1 MTELN
6 NLPRAIKVAYN
17 HQALQSLNDTFKSLN
32 LSPAFQ
38 RKSVWGIT
46 DRKNLIKTILEGMP
60 CPTIFLYKRWDKRKK
75 CNIYDV
81 IDGKQRLETIFLFS
95 KRLSSDKIQV
105 DSGKE
110 KPIKEWLKDNNF
122 SNLTIEEQKDFWNF
136 QIPVGTIEMKDES
149 DDEKQGVGDLIE
161 AFVRINTQGRPLS
174 KQERLNAKY
183 INKPVLKLAK
193 QLSKKTN
200 SIYNMSADQ
209 KARMKDVEITL
220 ELLISIIDNEILN
233 KKSAIDKSL
242 GKEFK
247 QKQLND
253 SKKIFNKICHV
264 LSKLELGKKNTR
276 FTRNTSDFY
285 SLFVAIME
293 LNNAGCVFQK
303 YSKAQ
308 KELTDFSAWIAK
320 ISDAQKY
327 NDYAFLKKIR
337 NMKPYEYWL
346 TTQRSTDSK
355 EYRTKRSN
363 ILREILSRTFNK
375 KKDKNRFFSITQKEQ
390 IWQNSKNKKCCFPKC
405 KRVLKWETATV
416 DHIFPWSLGGL
427 TDISNGQLMCKQ
439 HNSMK
444 NNKDFLKYFVSASK

>member
-1 MTELN
+1 MTDLN
-6 NLPRAIKVAYN
+6 NFPRAIKVAYN
-17 HQALQSLNDTFKSLN
+17 HEALQSLKEKFKSLN

-46 DRKNLIKTILEGMP
+46 DRKDLINTILEGMP
-60 CPTIFLYKRWDKRKK
+60 CPTIFLYRRWRKK
-75 CNIYDV
+75 SYIYDV

-95 KRLSSDKIQV
+95 KRLSPDEIQV
-105 DSGKE
+105 DIGKQ
-110 KPIKEWLKDNNF
+110 KLIKKWLKNNNI

-136 QIPVGTIEMKDES
+136 QIPVGTIEMKNEN
-149 DDEKQGVGDLIE
+149 DDEKQGMGDLIE
-161 AFVRINTQGRPLS
+161 AFVRINTQGRPLTN
-174 KQERLNAKY
+174 QEKRNAHY
-183 INKPVLKLAK
+183 INSSVLKLAR

-209 KARMKDVEITL
+209 KARMKDIEITL

-233 KKSAIDKSL
+233 KKTAIDKSL

-247 QKQLND
+247 QKKLND
-253 SKKIFNKICHV
+253 SKKTFNKICHV
-264 LSKLELGKKNTR
+264 FSKLELDKNTR

-293 LNNAGCVFQK
+293 LNNGGCVFQK

-320 ISDAQKY
+320 ITDAHKD
-327 NDYAFLKKIR
+327 NNHAFLKKFR
-337 NMKPYEYWL
+337 NTKSYEYWL
-346 TTQRSTDSK
+346 TTQQSTDSK
-355 EYRTKRSN
+355 EHRTKRSDILRN
-363 ILREILSRTFNK
+363 ILLHAFNK
-375 KKDKNRFFSITQKEQ
+375 KKDKKRFFSVIQKEQ

-405 KRVLKWETATV
+405 NRVLKWETATV
-416 DHIFPWSLGGL
+416 DHIYPWSLGGA
-427 TDISNGQLMCKQ
+427 TDVSNGQLMCRQ

-444 NNKDFLKYFVSASK
+444 NNKDFSKYFLSVNK